1 MLPTNVLSS
10 FKKSLLK
17 KKFNGI
23 EEVVKNII
31 DDHREL
37 INKEDDY
44 YWTSASVEVWK
55 EEVEQLKLILIDKQW
70 DDEITYAYKILID
83 YAMSKHYYKVIDECF
98 YGDYDALDRMH
109 DEERRLKKFLSCMSD
124 EYRSFIEYCYT
135 KEELQSYVIYCTH

>member
-37 INKEDDY
+37 INKE
-44 YWTSASVEVWK
+44 
-55 EEVEQLKLILIDKQW
+55 
-70 DDEITYAYKILID
+70 
-83 YAMSKHYYKVIDECF
+83 
-98 YGDYDALDRMH
+98 
-109 DEERRLKKFLSCMSD
+109 ERGKAR
-124 EYRSFIEYCYT
+124 
-135 KEELQSYVIYCTH
+135 